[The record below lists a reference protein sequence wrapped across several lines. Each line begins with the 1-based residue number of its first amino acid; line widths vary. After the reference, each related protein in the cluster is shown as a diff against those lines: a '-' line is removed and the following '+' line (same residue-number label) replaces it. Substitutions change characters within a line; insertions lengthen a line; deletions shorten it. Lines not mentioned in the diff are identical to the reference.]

1 MGGGGVARP
10 CLFLTS
16 AAPINQLR
24 TRASTGP
31 LLLLLFFFGGVYSW
45 VINPS
50 WVLPLL

>member
-10 CLFLTS
+10 CLYLTS
-16 AAPINQLR
+16 AAPLISYVR
-24 TRASTGP
+24 VPRSSSATVI
-31 LLLLLFFFGGVYSW
+31 FVGGVYSW